1 VQIASQSKG
10 LHALWGEKVMA
21 DNSSGGLDHPVR
33 ERRKHR
39 RYFVDLPL
47 DCRVVEN
54 KTKGPIQAGIAE
66 NAGSG
71 GLSIYLSDMVPSG
84 HQLLL
89 ELYYKDEYEFT
100 SLKLLTEVVWID
112 EEKEPQGYKH
122 GLKLLKLESGGNQK
136 LQSLL
141 KHCPLLL

>member
-1 VQIASQSKG
+1 
-10 LHALWGEKVMA
+10 
-21 DNSSGGLDHPVR
+21 
-33 ERRKHR
+33 
-39 RYFVDLPL
+39 L
-47 DCRVVEN
+47 DCRVIEN

-71 GLSIYLSDMVPSG
+71 GLSIYLNDMVPSG

-100 SLKLLTEVVWID
+100 SLKLLTEVVWIH